1 MPLQTTV
8 EWNYQRYLKG
18 VPTYFLTQ
26 HKYTGY
32 STSDID
38 FGIGV
43 ALDGNSPDTRQR
55 LKTPSALADTFMGI
69 SMFVHK
75 QSFGKPDEMTVINSS
90 RVLKYDAKEEITY
103 LRKCTIP
110 VYSETAVDPS
120 LPVHWCVITAGA
132 LVAGN
137 FRAVAD
143 AARAVVLPKARWVET
158 TTAAGLALLELD
170 Y

>member
-8 EWNYQRYLKG
+8 EWNYQRHLKG

-75 QSFGKPDEMTVINSS
+75 QS
-90 RVLKYDAKEEITY
+90 VLKYDAKEEITY

-110 VYSETAVDPS
+110 VYSETGVDPS

-143 AARAVVLPKARWVET
+143 AARAVVLPQARWVET